1 MVAHSATQSGRGAP
15 VATEGGVRVEDAG
28 AVRTLMLD
36 RPSRKNAFTV
46 GMYRTMTRALA
57 EAAKS
62 EATSV
67 VRLASSSAIFC
78 AGNDFHVMLEG
89 SIGDVD
95 GEEFA
100 RGAADFYLALAAFPK
115 PVIAEVGGLAAGA
128 GATLLLH
135 CDVVVATTTACFDF
149 PSTRLGVLP
158 DGGASFLLPAR
169 VGLQRAMD
177 WLLFGERIDVE
188 TAREAGVVTT
198 VVVREQ
204 LTRTVLA
211 RADALSKLPQDTLR
225 QMKRLL
231 REPFRKELEEAI
243 VRESKAISDSLRAR

>member
-1 MVAHSATQSGRGAP
+1 
-15 VATEGGVRVEDAG
+15 
-28 AVRTLMLD
+28 
-36 RPSRKNAFTV
+36 
-46 GMYRTMTRALA
+46 MYRTMTRALA
-57 EAAKS
+57 EAAS
-62 EATSV
+62 TEATSV
-67 VRLASSSAIFC
+67 VRLASSSAIFS
-78 AGNDFHVMLEG
+78 AGNDFNVMLEG
-89 SIGDVD
+89 SVGDVD
-95 GEEFA
+95 GDEFA
-100 RGAADFYLALAAFPK
+100 RCAADFYLTLAAFPK
-115 PVIAEVGGLAAGA
+115 PVVAEVGGLAAGA

-188 TAREAGVVTT
+188 TARDAGIVTT

-211 RADALSKLPQDTLR
+211 RADALSKLPQVTLR
-225 QMKRLL
+225 EMKRLL
-231 REPFRKELEEAI
+231 REPFRQELEAAI
-243 VRESKAISDSLRAR
+243 VRESKAISDSLRVR

>member
-1 MVAHSATQSGRGAP
+1 MIAHSPIRSSPPAA
-15 VATEGGVRVEDAG
+15 EGGVRVEDAG
-28 AVRTLMLD
+28 AVRTLVLD

-57 EAAKS
+57 EAAS
-62 EATSV
+62 SDATSV
-67 VRLASSSAIFC
+67 VRLASSSAIFS

-100 RGAADFYLALAAFPK
+100 RTAVEFHLALAQFPK
-115 PVIAEVGGLAAGA
+115 PVIGEVGGLAAGA

-135 CDVVVATTTACFDF
+135 CDVVVATTTACFEF

-158 DGGASFLLPAR
+158 DGGSSFLLPAR

-177 WLLFGERIDVE
+177 WLLFGERVDVE
-188 TAREAGVVTT
+188 TARQAGIVTT

-204 LTRTVLA
+204 LTRTVVA
-211 RADALSKLPQDTLR
+211 RADALSKLPQVTLR
-225 QMKRLL
+225 EMKRLL
-231 REPFRKELEEAI
+231 REPFRKDLEEAI